1 MSNEILSQI
10 KSKKAKDR
18 YELILSVSLELF
30 LKNGFENTS
39 LNDIISKSGGSL
51 STILYVFR

>member
-30 LKNGFENTS
+30 LKTV
-39 LNDIISKSGGSL
+39 LKTL
-51 STILYVFR
+51 A